1 MSDARLEL
9 ILDDGIGWIVAC
21 NSARL
26 NAFTA
31 SMWQALPK
39 LLGEAE
45 ANEELRVIVL
55 RGEGDKAF
63 SAGAD
68 ISEFE
73 SQRTGD
79 NAKAYDKL
87 NHDAFTALVETA
99 KPVIAMV
106 HGYCLGGGLGLAACC
121 DLRLADRKAQ
131 FSIPAAKL
139 GIGYNPRWV
148 TPLLSLTSPANVREI
163 LFTGRRIKAD
173 EAYRMGLVNH
183 LHDGDALE
191 NETRALAG
199 EIAANA
205 PLSVQASKLVIRELV
220 HHPETPDLYK
230 LDEAVQRCF
239 DSEDY
244 QEGRRAF
251 SEKRKPIFRGR

>member
-9 ILDDGIGWIVAC
+9 ILDDGIGWIIAC

-45 ANEELRVIVL
+45 ANEDVRVVVL

-163 LFTGRRIKAD
+163 LFTGRRIRAD

-191 NETRALAG
+191 NETRVLAG

-220 HHPETPDLYK
+220 HHPEAPDLYK

-244 QEGRRAF
+244 QEGRLAF
-251 SEKRKPIFRGR
+251 SEKRKPIFKGR

>member
-9 ILDDGIGWIVAC
+9 ILDDGIGWIIAC

-45 ANEELRVIVL
+45 ANEDVRVVVL

-163 LFTGRRIKAD
+163 LFTGRRIRAD

-191 NETRALAG
+191 NETRVLAG

-220 HHPETPDLYK
+220 HHPEAPDLYK

-251 SEKRKPIFRGR
+251 SEKRKPIFKGR